1 MKVVKMACKRK
12 LEEFDVS
19 EVKEC
24 ENAVAHGVVTELSP
38 LKKSKK
44 VPM

>member
-24 ENAVAHGVVTELSP
+24 GNAIIHSILSELSA
-38 LKKSKK
+38 LKNS
-44 VPM
+44 